1 MSSTA
6 IAPCIK
12 FMKIKKQYILLL
24 IGTFFFCSVIV
35 FGQEKKPVRKIHYV
49 SEGNS
54 FVLKNGTRKFN
65 RALYGSNTGFR
76 VETGDLPEFAMYM
89 PGMGGNFKLGIV
101 NEKES
106 KWITEA
112 SKIDTRYVLGTM
124 HYTIEDAIL
133 GSGRLFVEVVAL
145 KEKEGFI
152 VKIYGKNVAKSIN
165 LIWAFGGATGK
176 KFSRDGDIGADP
188 ESVFYLQPDYCLN
201 NKYTLKK
208 ESFLLEYGSEN
219 NKQKTGNNKSLVGFF
234 PESEIHLANANQQK
248 SPLELFTSTAETL
261 PVISGKIKS
270 ISEKKPNYWLL
281 ATEDLKIDVSQK
293 GLAQLYDKSVKETQL
308 LANRVKVVT
317 PDPYI
322 NTLGS
327 ALSIAS
333 DGIWES
339 PAYLHGAIAWRMY
352 LNAWR
357 GAYTADP
364 LGWHD
369 RAKSHFESYS
379 KSQVTS
385 PENGPVVFD
394 EEKNL
399 ARQKEEMGTSMF
411 SSGYISRH
419 PNKNTVA
426 HHYDMNLVFI
436 DQMLRHFKWTGD
448 TAFMKEMWP
457 TIQRHLNWEKRNFDA
472 DGDGLYD
479 AYATIWASDALQYSG
494 GGVIHS
500 SAYNY
505 YANKTVG
512 ETAKKINE
520 DPNPFSKEADKILK
534 ATNEQLWIPN
544 KGIFAEYK
552 DALGN
557 RLLHDTPGIWSIYHT
572 IDSELSNPFE
582 SYQMLGYVENQIP
595 HIPISAE
602 GLDKKDLYM
611 ISTTNWQPY
620 TWSINNVALAEQ
632 LHTALAFWQGG
643 QSEEA
648 YKMWESALIESMYL
662 GASPG
667 GFEQLM
673 YQDAIR
679 GELYRDFADPIG
691 MASRTL
697 VEGLYGIQP
706 DALAGI
712 LTIKPGFPSKW
723 NEASLEI
730 PDISFSFK
738 RENKQDT
745 YKIENRLVSK
755 MNLKLILNAP
765 FNGIE
770 NIKVNGKM
778 VNWKAIPESIGT
790 PKISIEVPYNA
801 FYDVVINWKA
811 VTFATVYTKP
821 SYNSG
826 EALNILIGKGEII
839 SVYDP
844 QAVLGEIIKSE
855 RTFQSTVNGEGNKTF
870 FIQLKQG
877 DFSWWKPIE
886 INVKNKKEAVQPVAN
901 WEAPLDKSAKIET
914 VSLSSFF
921 NSKVTD
927 IFNYEY
933 LSPRPKTVTLQLPKQ
948 GIGNWCYPN
957 VSVKI
962 DDSGLRQKAKA
973 NGQITT
979 PNGIPFQTPS
989 DENLKNI
996 VFTSMWDN
1004 FPESISIPLD
1014 GKASHAYFM
1023 LAGTTNPMQSRIING
1038 EIKVEYTDGSSE
1050 VLPLKNPENWWPIE
1064 QDYFVDGL
1072 AFTTDAPKPP
1082 RVYFKSGEISR
1093 DFKDFKTIKGFSN
1106 YGVDGGA
1113 GTILELS
1120 LNKNKTLKSLTLKTI
1135 ANDVVIGLMSVTLI
1149 R

>member
-1 MSSTA
+1 MKLTSIKIHYTSILICTFLLCST
-6 IAPCIK
+6 
-12 FMKIKKQYILLL
+12 LL
-24 IGTFFFCSVIV
+24 FS
-35 FGQEKKPVRKIHYV
+35 QEKQTQRKIHYV
-49 SEGNS
+49 PGGNS

-89 PGMGGNFKLGIV
+89 PGMGGNLKFGLANG
-101 NEKES
+101 KEN
-106 KWITEA
+106 KWITET
-112 SKIDTRYVLGTM
+112 SKIETRYVSGTM
-124 HYTIEDAIL
+124 QYEIQDPIL
-133 GSGRLFVEVVAL
+133 GSGKLFIDVVAL

-152 VKIYGKNVAKSIN
+152 VKVHGKNVSKNTS
-165 LIWAFGGATGK
+165 LIWGFGGATGK

-188 ESVFYLQPDYCLN
+188 ESVFYLKPEYCVN
-201 NKYTLKK
+201 NRYTLKK
-208 ESFLLEYGSEN
+208 ESFLLEYGSES
-219 NKQKTGNNKSLVGFF
+219 NKQKTGNNRNTTGFF
-234 PESEIHLANANQQK
+234 PDSQTHLANANSQK
-248 SPLELFTSTAETL
+248 SPLELLNSKAESL
-261 PVISGKIKS
+261 PVITGKTNS
-270 ISEKKPNYWLL
+270 IDEKAQYFLFL
-281 ATEDLKIDVSQK
+281 AEDSKENFTQK
-293 GLAQLYDKSVKETQL
+293 LIAQLYEKSIQETKV
-308 LANRVKVVT
+308 LANRVIVKT

-322 NTLGS
+322 NTLGA
-327 ALSIAS
+327 ALSIAA

-369 RAKSHFESYS
+369 RAKTHFTSYS

-385 PENGPVVFD
+385 PESGPVVFD
-394 EEKNL
+394 AEKNL
-399 ARQKEEMGTSMF
+399 ARQKEEIGTSMF
-411 SSGYISRH
+411 SSGYISRS
-419 PNKNTVA
+419 PNKNNVA

-457 TIQRHLNWEKRNFDA
+457 TIQRHLNWEKRNFDP
-472 DGDGLYD
+472 DNDGLYD
-479 AYATIWASDALQYSG
+479 AYASIWASDALQYSG

-505 YANKTVG
+505 YANKTVA
-512 ETAKKINE
+512 EIAKIINADTE
-520 DPNPFSKEADKILK
+520 PFSKEADKILK
-534 ATNEQLWIPN
+534 ATNDQLWVSK

-557 RLLHDTPGIWSIYHT
+557 RLLHDVPGIWSIYHT
-572 IDSELSNPFE
+572 IDSQLSNPFE
-582 SYQMLGYVENQIP
+582 SYQMLNYVDTQIP

-602 GLDKKDLYM
+602 GLDKKDLYV

-632 LHTALAFWQGG
+632 LHTSLAFWQGG
-643 QSEEA
+643 KSEEA

-667 GFEQLM
+667 GFEQLL

-706 DALAGI
+706 DALKKV
-712 LTIKPGFPSKW
+712 LTIQPGFPSKW

-730 PDISFSFK
+730 PDITFSFK
-738 RENKQDT
+738 RENKKDT
-745 YKIENRLVSK
+745 YHIENRLIAE

-765 FNGIE
+765 FDGIE
-770 NIKVNGKM
+770 NIRVNGKT
-778 VNWKAIPESIGT
+778 VSWKVVSESIGT
-790 PKISIEVPYNA
+790 PKISIEVPYNSV
-801 FYDVVINWKA
+801 YDVILNWKGNVLEELKSKA
-811 VTFATVYTKP
+811 LYT
-821 SYNSG
+821 SG
-826 EALNILIGKGEII
+826 ETLNLTSSKAKII
-839 SVYDP
+839 SVNDP
-844 QAVLGEIIKSE
+844 QAVLSEISKTENSLKAKVNSE
-855 RTFQSTVNGEGNKTF
+855 GYKTF
-870 FIQLKQG
+870 FIEVKQG
-877 DFSWWKPIE
+877 ELSWWNPIDLNIKPE
-886 INVKNKKEAVQPVAN
+886 KKSNKTETN
-901 WEAPLDKSAKIET
+901 WDLPIDKSKRLET
-914 VSLSSFF
+914 IQLSSFF

-957 VSVKI
+957 VSVTI
-962 DDSGLRQKAKA
+962 DDKGLREKAKA

-989 DENLKNI
+989 DENQKNI
-996 VFTSMWDN
+996 IFTSMWDN
-1004 FPESISIPLD
+1004 FSESIDIPLD
-1014 GKASHAYFM
+1014 GKASHVYFM
-1023 LAGTTNPMQSRIING
+1023 MAGTTNPMQSRIING
-1038 EIKVEYTDGSSE
+1038 EIKVNYTDGTSE
-1050 VLPLKNPENWWPIE
+1050 ILALKNPQNWWPIE
-1064 QDYFVDGL
+1064 QDYFIDGL

-1082 RVYFKSGEISR
+1082 RVYLKTGEITR
-1093 DFKDFKTIKGFSN
+1093 DFAAFKAIKGFSN
-1106 YGVDGGA
+1106 YGVEGGA
-1113 GTILELS
+1113 GTILDLP
-1120 LNKNKTLKSLTLKTI
+1120 LDKNKTLKSLTLRTI
-1135 ANDVVIGLMSVTLI
+1135 ANDVVIGLMSITLM